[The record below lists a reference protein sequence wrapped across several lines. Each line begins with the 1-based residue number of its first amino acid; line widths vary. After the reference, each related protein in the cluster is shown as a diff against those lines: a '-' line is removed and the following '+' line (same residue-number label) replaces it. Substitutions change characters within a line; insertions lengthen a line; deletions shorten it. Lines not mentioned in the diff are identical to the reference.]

1 MKKVIVILFVIAVL
15 IAGYAYDQFSWAKKL
30 LLGAPTTHVI
40 QKGEYLSE
48 IAKKYYGSAEY
59 WRELA
64 LINRAPDSDL
74 VFPGEEIIIPSIDV
88 IKEIRRTRWLSK
100 VNSYVKNEEDVIAR
114 LNRGEEP
121 VMAENT
127 PEPMTTE
134 PVQSEPRTTPEMLL
148 DADHSGTLSAT
159 EEVDTLSEFALQPF
173 QSEEDKVQSASSL
186 GIILPIIGVL
196 FVASLLAFAMIR
208 RKKRSQQITIIDDE
222 DLNLMGED
230 EQSEPDY
237 QEYLQSK
244 SRREEEVLV
253 G

>member
-1 MKKVIVILFVIAVL
+1 MKKVVIVLFVIALL
-15 IAGYAYDQFSWAKKL
+15 IAGYAYDQFSWAKRL
-30 LLGAPTTHVI
+30 LLGEPTTHVI

-48 IAKKYYGSAEY
+48 IAKKYYGQADY

-74 VFPGEEIIIPSIDV
+74 VFPGEEIIIPSLDV

-100 VNSYVKNEEDVIAR
+100 VNGYVKNEEDVIAR

-121 VMAENT
+121 VMAENI
-127 PEPMTTE
+127 PEPTPTE

-148 DADHSGTLSAT
+148 DTDQSGTISAT
-159 EEVDTLSEFALQPF
+159 EGADTLSGFTLQTF
-173 QSEEDKVQSASSL
+173 QSGEDDVQSASSL
-186 GIILPIIGVL
+186 GIILAIVGVL
-196 FVASLLAFAMIR
+196 LVASLLAFVMIR
-208 RKKRSQQITIIDDE
+208 RKKHSQPITIVDDE
-222 DLNLMGED
+222 ELNLLGED

-237 QEYLQSK
+237 QEYLRSK
-244 SRREEEVLV
+244 SRRKEEVLV